1 MDIRYGANQ
10 RDAKHYTTDELR
22 EEFLIENLFVADEKN
37 MTYSHIDRIIAG
49 GVMPVSKS
57 IELAEGIDTM
67 KQLGTDSFLE
77 RRELGI
83 INIGNTGKVVVD
95 GEEFVL
101 ENKDAMYVGK
111 ETKTVEFS
119 SVDKDNPAKFY
130 INSAPAHM
138 VYPTKHIER
147 KNAKKVP
154 MGEQKLGNKR
164 TIYQLLHPEVVD
176 SCQLMMG
183 VTVMDEGNVWN
194 TMPSHT
200 HERRMEV
207 YLYFDMAED
216 AVVFHYMGEPTETR
230 HIAMHN
236 EQAVISPSWSIH
248 SGCGTQAYTFI
259 WGMVGENKT
268 FDDMDHIAIKDIR

>member
-10 RDAKHYTTDELR
+10 RDAKYYTTDELR
-22 EEFLIENLFVADEKN
+22 EEFLITGLFTPDNKK

-49 GVMPVSKS
+49 GIMPVEKT
-57 IELAEGIDTM
+57 IELADDIDTM

-95 GEEFVL
+95 GVEYIL

-119 SVDKDNPAKFY
+119 SVDKNNPAKFY

-138 VYPTKHIER
+138 VYPTKYIER

-154 MGEQKLGNKR
+154 LGDQKLGNKR
-164 TIYQLLHPEVVD
+164 TIYQLLHPDVVD

-183 VTVMDEGNVWN
+183 VTVMEEGNVWN

-207 YLYFDMAED
+207 YLYFDMPED
-216 AVVFHYMGEPTETR
+216 AAVFHYMGEPTETR

-268 FDDMDHIAIKDIR
+268 FDDMDHIAIKDMR

>member
-22 EEFLIENLFVADEKN
+22 EEFLIETLFVADEKN

-49 GVMPVSKS
+49 GVMPVSKT
-57 IELAEGIDTM
+57 IELADGVDTM

-77 RRELGI
+77 RRELGV

-95 GEEFVL
+95 GVEYTL
-101 ENKDAMYVGK
+101 ENKDALYVAK

-119 SVDKDNPAKFY
+119 SLDKDNPAKFY
-130 INSAPAHM
+130 INSAPAHK
-138 VYPTKHIER
+138 VLETKHIAQ

-154 MGEQKLGNKR
+154 LGEQRLGNKR
-164 TIYQLLHPEVVD
+164 TIHQLLHPDVLET
-176 SCQLMMG
+176 CQLLMG
-183 VTVMDEGNVWN
+183 VTVMEEGNVWN

-207 YLYFDMAED
+207 YLYFDMPED
-216 AVVFHYMGEPTETR
+216 AAVFHYMGEPTETR

-259 WGMVGENKT
+259 WGMVGENQT

>member
-10 RDAKHYTTDELR
+10 RDAKFYTTEELR
-22 EEFLIENLFVADEKN
+22 EEFLITELFVPDSKN
-37 MTYSHIDRIIAG
+37 MTYSHIDRIIVG
-49 GVMPVSKS
+49 GVMPVSKT
-57 IELAEGIDTM
+57 IELADDIDTM
-67 KQLGTDSFLE
+67 GQLGTDSFLE

-95 GEEFVL
+95 GQEYIL

-154 MGEQKLGNKR
+154 LGDQKLGNKR

-183 VTVMDEGNVWN
+183 VTVMEEGNVWN

-207 YLYFDMAED
+207 YLYFDMPED
-216 AVVFHYMGEPTETR
+216 AAVFHYMGEPDETR
-230 HIAMHN
+230 HIAMHS

-268 FDDMDHIAIKDIR
+268 FDDMDHIAIKDLR

>member
-10 RDAKHYTTDELR
+10 RDAKHYTTEELR
-22 EEFLIENLFVADEKN
+22 EEFLIDTLFVADEKH

-49 GVMPVSKS
+49 GVMPVSKT
-57 IELAEGIDTM
+57 IELADDVDTM
-67 KQLGTDSFLE
+67 GQLGTDYFLE

-83 INIGNTGKVVVD
+83 INIGNRGKVVVD
-95 GEEFVL
+95 GVEYML
-101 ENKDAMYVGK
+101 ENRDALYVAK
-111 ETKTVEFS
+111 ETKKVEFS
-119 SVDKDNPAKFY
+119 SEDKDNPAKFY
-130 INSAPAHM
+130 INCAPAHK
-138 VYPTKHIER
+138 VLETKHITIAD
-147 KNAKKVP
+147 AKKVP
-154 MGEQKLGNKR
+154 LGEQKLGNKR
-164 TIYQLLHPEVVD
+164 VINQLIHPDVLETCQLL
-176 SCQLMMG
+176 MG
-183 VTVMDEGNVWN
+183 LTVMDEGNVWN

-207 YLYFDMAED
+207 YLYFDIPED
-216 AVVFHYMGEPTETR
+216 AAVFHYMGEPTETR

-259 WGMVGENKT
+259 WGMVGENQT